1 MILDY
6 PGGLAVITGSLKVQK
21 ETEGRLEGYDSLKNS
36 DWLPSCLHKIK
47 HTDGTHLVVWF
58 LPVTFGSAP
67 VVRGTNEEG
76 MDGGESAA
84 STRRKGP

>member
-36 DWLPSCLHKIK
+36 D
-47 HTDGTHLVVWF
+47 
-58 LPVTFGSAP
+58 
-67 VVRGTNEEG
+67 
-76 MDGGESAA
+76 
-84 STRRKGP
+84 